1 MGMGEF
7 YIKPYKI
14 ISQIERL
21 NEMYCE
27 LQLATEQIYW
37 VLKNLNMQ
45 VQARNQINNSLKN
58 AALDNEKCC
67 GKMQVM
73 SSALSQIV
81 DLYRN
86 TEKIAAAELKKTK
99 IDFGKSDLHTKQ
111 EQTQE
116 QTKDNLFYEKKFAQK
131 EWDVGGNI
139 VSGAISGIF
148 GGMEISSERG
158 VEVNNTIG
166 FSGRDSL
173 DIYLAKGEVS
183 SNIGLVSG
191 EVSASVADISGEI
204 KGEGYLIQNGI
215 FAPAFVAGVEA
226 SASIMNG
233 QAGVTLGKE
242 DNNFHA
248 KMEGT
253 VLGAEADNHA
263 AIGYIVGE
271 DGDMELAIDG
281 AIGAEAYLVKGEVE
295 CGLSVMGI
303 KVNTKFEGKAGA
315 IGATASGKIGDNGIR
330 IGAGLS
336 ALLGLEFELEIDWS
350 DFKLPSVKD
359 LKFW

>member
-1 MGMGEF
+1 MGEF

-37 VLKNLNMQ
+37 ILKNLNMQ
-45 VQARNQINNSLKN
+45 VQTRNQINNSLKN
-58 AALDNEKCC
+58 VALDNEKCC

-73 SSALSQIV
+73 SSALSRIV

-86 TEKIAAAELKKTK
+86 TEKIAAAELKQTK

-111 EQTQE
+111 EQT
-116 QTKDNLFYEKKFAQK
+116 KDNLLYEKKFAQK
-131 EWDVGGNI
+131 EWDVGGNL
-139 VSGAISGIF
+139 VSGAITGIF
-148 GGMEISSERG
+148 GGMEISSEKG
-158 VEVNNTIG
+158 VKGNNTIG
-166 FSGRDSL
+166 FYGKDSL

-183 SNIGLVSG
+183 GNSGLLSG
-191 EVSASVADISGEI
+191 EVSASVAGVSGEI
-204 KGEGYLIQNGI
+204 KREGYLIQNGI

-233 QAGVTLGKE
+233 QVGVTLGKE